1 MAKHPALILA
11 FLSPLVAEFL
21 LGDQYLAGPPSFK
34 QLGMLLEF
42 VALYGCG
49 ALLIREVARR
59 TGHGWPTMLTLALAF
74 GVIEEGLL
82 TQSLFNPDYVG
93 VHLLSYGFIPALG
106 IAGPWTVFVLTLHVV
121 WSIATPI
128 ALVEALS
135 GNREPWLKRSFGVVI
150 ALYVVGAL
158 GTFAISYAF
167 GSHFLAS
174 PMQMTTAAVIAAAL
188 AVAAFTLFRT
198 PSQADTGSNWLG
210 LAIGLVASGA
220 FQLIRDLP
228 DHALNPWLMVT
239 ILLGLE
245 ALVVVAVR
253 IWRPG
258 TFGLAAGALLTY
270 CWLGMLTAKDSG
282 TGAIVEQSVLVA
294 LAVGLL
300 LSRVRPRERSAVST

>member
-1 MAKHPALILA
+1 MTKHPALILA

-49 ALLIREVARR
+49 ALLIREVTRR
-59 TGHGWPTMLTLALAF
+59 TGRGWPTMLALALAF

-93 VHLLSYGFIPALG
+93 VHLLDFGFIPALG

-135 GNREPWLKRSFGVVI
+135 SSREPWLKRSFGVVI

-174 PMQMTTAAVIAAAL
+174 PMQLVAAAVIAAAL
-188 AVAAFTLFRT
+188 AVSAFVFRT
-198 PSQADTGSNWLG
+198 PSRPDTGSNWLG
-210 LAIGLVASGA
+210 LGIGLVASSA
-220 FQLIRDLP
+220 FQLIRELP
-228 DHALNPWLMVT
+228 DHALSPWLMVA

-253 IWRPG
+253 VWHPG

-270 CWLGMLTAKDSG
+270 CWLGMRTAAG
-282 TGAIVEQSVLVA
+282 AGAGAIVEQSVLVA
-294 LAVGLL
+294 LAVAVLAGCA
-300 LSRVRPRERSAVST
+300 RPRERSATRV